1 MCEFYGNE
9 VEVWLFCVR
18 VQWFPV
24 QCSEHIQ
31 FGDAQKWLCSIL
43 QEYTCGTHIVCVFS
57 VYSDVA
63 FVSIKD
69 GWIDFSFFQPCDLH
83 LPLPRIRNA
92 FHLKSHMAWYI
103 CTSSLVYFPF
113 PLPWASQAFLCWY
126 STSSSHKGSRR
137 NQTFSFGFSFLEMSY
152 SSVAYWVLL

>member
-1 MCEFYGNE
+1 MVMRLRSDF
-9 VEVWLFCVR
+9 FVR
-18 VQWFPV
+18 VCNDFLYSV
-24 QCSEHIQ
+24 LNTEIQ
-31 FGDAQKWLCSIL
+31 FYDAQKWLCSIL
-43 QEYTCGTHIVCVFS
+43 PEYTCGTPIVCVFS

-69 GWIDFSFFQPCDLH
+69 GWMDFSFFHPCDLH
-83 LPLPRIRNA
+83 LPLPHIRNA

-126 STSSSHKGSRR
+126 STSSSYKGSRR
-137 NQTFSFGFSFLEMSY
+137 NQTFSFCFSFLEMSY
-152 SSVAYWVLL
+152 SSVAYRDLL